1 MENDKL
7 KIFIKTTIREFLNEN
22 MNIDQDYKSDV
33 VYVLERLIEGYPT
46 KLSDLDVVYDYFN
59 GEIPDDVKYYGTL
72 YRYVFF
78 DDEDK
83 YNRCLERG
91 VGCNENSFLR
101 TTKSLDAHE
110 IILDQLGSGYE
121 YYVIFEIETSK
132 DQCIFDVN
140 KLAKMVGV
148 DSHYGHEEEVIV
160 ECMNLL
166 PSQIIEHDTI

>member
-7 KIFIKTTIREFLNEN
+7 KKFIKTTIREFMNEN
-22 MNIDQDYKSDV
+22 MSIDQDYESDV

-59 GEIPDDVKYYGTL
+59 GEIPNDLKYSGTL

-91 VGCNENSFLR
+91 VGCKENSFLR
-101 TTKSLDAHE
+101 TTKSLDSHE
-110 IILDQLGSGYE
+110 IIIDQLGIGYE
-121 YYVIFEIETSK
+121 YYVIFEIEITN

-140 KLAKMVGV
+140 KLSKMVGV

>member
-7 KIFIKTTIREFLNEN
+7 KKFIKTTIREFLNEN
-22 MNIDQDYKSDV
+22 MNIDQDYESDV
-33 VYVLERLIEGYPT
+33 IYVLERLIEGYPT

-59 GEIPDDVKYYGTL
+59 GEIPNEVKYSGTL

-83 YNRCLERG
+83 YNRCLEKG
-91 VGCNENSFLR
+91 IGCKENSFLR
-101 TTKSLDAHE
+101 TTKSLDSHE
-110 IILDQLGSGYE
+110 IIIDQLGSGYE
-121 YYVIFEIETSK
+121 YYVIFEIEITN

-140 KLAKMVGV
+140 KLSKMVGV

-166 PSQIIEHDTI
+166 PSYIIEHNTI